1 MQLRMFTTNN
11 NSNKCQFPFPF
22 KIPTQKK
29 EVKIKLED
37 EVRILSYLKDTKL
50 GIKVIIF

>member
-1 MQLRMFTTNN
+1 MPISISFQNTHKKN
-11 NSNKCQFPFPF
+11 
-22 KIPTQKK
+22 K

-37 EVRILSYLKDTKL
+37 EVRILSYLKNTKL